1 MNQMRKTVVGSTLVR
16 SDIVWAHT
24 DRKGRYQKVIRV
36 HLEGKGKLESLFLN
50 MLLKLAMVK
59 LKPELVMA
67 TGAGTLASEA
77 SWPEVSFT
85 LAILFRLTSFTK

>member
-1 MNQMRKTVVGSTLVR
+1 MRKTVVGNILVR
-16 SDIVWAHT
+16 SEIVWAHT
-24 DRKGRYQKVIRV
+24 DRKGRYQKVIREL
-36 HLEGKGKLESLFLN
+36 LEGKGRWTSLFLN
-50 MLLKLAMVK
+50 MLLELAMVK

-85 LAILFRLTSFTK
+85 LAILFMLTSFTK

>member
-1 MNQMRKTVVGSTLVR
+1 MVR
-16 SDIVWAHT
+16 SEIVWAHT
-24 DRKGRYQKVIRV
+24 DRKGRYQKVIRE
-36 HLEGKGKLESLFLN
+36 LLQGKGRWTSLFLN
-50 MLLKLAMVK
+50 MLLELTMVK

-85 LAILFRLTSFTK
+85 LAILFKLTSFTK